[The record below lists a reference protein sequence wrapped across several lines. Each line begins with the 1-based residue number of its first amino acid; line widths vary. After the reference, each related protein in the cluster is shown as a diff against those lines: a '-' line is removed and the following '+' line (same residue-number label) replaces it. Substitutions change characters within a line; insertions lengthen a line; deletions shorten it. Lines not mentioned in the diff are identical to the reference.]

1 MPQESFAK
9 CGPIKG
15 RGWAPGLSDDGN
27 GQVGKQ
33 QTVDGRS
40 PQPFHS
46 CTILLKLVLVGSFSR
61 TICRYVVISDGV
73 IPRGAGFVL

>member
-1 MPQESFAK
+1 MDQSKVEV
-9 CGPIKG
+9 GPSVCQMI
-15 RGWAPGLSDDGN
+15 RW
-27 GQVGKQ
+27 QVGKQ

-46 CTILLKLVLVGSFSR
+46 CTILLKLVLVGSFPR

-73 IPRGAGFVL
+73 IPGGERFVS